1 MRQRFSCAKC
11 NPLSGDGVSSTFPRR
26 SGLSNQA
33 ILARRVPPMGQ
44 AVLGHGRRNRTRQPS
59 QGRVIMSLSSLSI
72 RLLTALVLA
81 APVAACEIFE
91 GRQSVAAYAD
101 DSTISNSIR
110 ARFLEDP
117 VVNFG
122 DVGVTTLNGN
132 VRLTGRVNSER
143 ERQRAAQIA
152 REVKGVRG
160 VNNEIAV
167 R

>member
-1 MRQRFSCAKC
+1 M
-11 NPLSGDGVSSTFPRR
+11 L
-26 SGLSNQA
+26 
-33 ILARRVPPMGQ
+33 
-44 AVLGHGRRNRTRQPS
+44 
-59 QGRVIMSLSSLSI
+59 LSSLSI

>member
-1 MRQRFSCAKC
+1 M
-11 NPLSGDGVSSTFPRR
+11 L
-26 SGLSNQA
+26 
-33 ILARRVPPMGQ
+33 
-44 AVLGHGRRNRTRQPS
+44 
-59 QGRVIMSLSSLSI
+59 LSSLSI

-160 VNNEIAV
+160 VNNGIAV

>member
-1 MRQRFSCAKC
+1 MGRA
-11 NPLSGDGVSSTFPRR
+11 
-26 SGLSNQA
+26 GLG
-33 ILARRVPPMGQ
+33 L
-44 AVLGHGRRNRTRQPS
+44 GRRNRR
-59 QGRVIMSLSSLSI
+59 GVRLAEEVIMSLASQSI

-81 APVAACEIFE
+81 ASVVACEVFE

-101 DSTISNSIR
+101 DSTITNSIR
-110 ARFLEDP
+110 ARYLDDP
-117 VVNFG
+117 MVHFG
-122 DVGVTTLNGN
+122 EVGVTTLNGN

>member
-1 MRQRFSCAKC
+1 MISFA
-11 NPLSGDGVSSTFPRR
+11 
-26 SGLSNQA
+26 
-33 ILARRVPPMGQ
+33 
-44 AVLGHGRRNRTRQPS
+44 
-59 QGRVIMSLSSLSI
+59 SLSI
-72 RLLTALVLA
+72 RLLAALVLA
-81 APVAACEIFE
+81 APVAACEVFE

-101 DSTISNSIR
+101 DSTITNSIR
-110 ARFLEDP
+110 ARYLEDP
-117 VVNFG
+117 MVHFG

-143 ERQRAAQIA
+143 ERQRAGQIA